1 LRKTYNKGLL
11 VIAESLFTQCCPKCA
26 APNLELRESW
36 YPTLG
41 YGDLEF
47 ACHCCGLSLWPRIN
61 ESPRQ
66 TYYRWLMDR
75 LSF

>member
-1 LRKTYNKGLL
+1 VAS
-11 VIAESLFTQCCPKCA
+11 VIAESLFTQVCPKCA
-26 APNLELRESW
+26 APNTELREFW

-47 ACHCCGLSLWPRIN
+47 ACHCCGLSLWPRRN

-75 LSF
+75 IAF